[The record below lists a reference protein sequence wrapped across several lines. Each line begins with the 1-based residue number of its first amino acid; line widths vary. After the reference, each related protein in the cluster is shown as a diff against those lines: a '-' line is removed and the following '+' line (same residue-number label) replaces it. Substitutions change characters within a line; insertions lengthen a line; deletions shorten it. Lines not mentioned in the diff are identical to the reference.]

1 MSTLK
6 RLLLFIGINN
16 TTEALLDSLIYPR
29 ERTLG
34 TLTLVL
40 GFIAWIAIIAGTFG
54 IGLIYVLMVFIFYVF
69 AQSAVIA
76 WIRGTAV
83 RLSPTQFPDLFQR
96 LEACC
101 QKLGINTLPE
111 AYLLH
116 GNGVFNAFA
125 TRFFG
130 RNFVVLYSEVVDA
143 MEREPEGINFYLGHE
158 LGHIRM
164 KHLTGRLW
172 RMPVLWLP
180 LLGAAYARAKEYT
193 CDLHGRAC
201 CATPE
206 SAARALIAIGAG
218 SRRWETADLPTYA
231 SQSQQHQGFWFSFH
245 ELIGGYPWL
254 TKRVAHCLDPIKAAP
269 GRNPFAYVLA
279 LFVPYGGQTANGVAG
294 LMITVAM
301 IGILAAVALPA
312 YQDYQQRAV
321 VSQAWLQATPVREA
335 LARHYANKR
344 MIASSFE
351 EVGVSATLPGGGLM
365 RLNNQNM
372 VVEVRTPAGVLVMEP
387 KASPSSLNGVAWSC
401 LAGEG
406 LKPTALPAGCRK

>member
-1 MSTLK
+1 M
-6 RLLLFIGINN
+6 
-16 TTEALLDSLIYPR
+16 DSLVYPR

-40 GFIAWIAIIAGTFG
+40 GLIAWVAIIAGTFG
-54 IGLIYVLMVFIFYVF
+54 VALIYLLMAFLFYVF

-83 RLSPTQFPDLFQR
+83 QLSPGQFPDLYQR

-101 QKLGINTLPE
+101 RKLGIDTLPE
-111 AYLLH
+111 AYLMH
-116 GNGVFNAFA
+116 GNGAFNAFA

-143 MEREPEGINFYLGHE
+143 MENDPEGINFYLGHE

-180 LLGAAYARAKEYT
+180 LLGAAYARAREYT

-201 CATPE
+201 CASTE
-206 SAARALIAIGAG
+206 SAARALAAISAGA
-218 SRRWETADLPTYA
+218 RRWETVDLSSYA
-231 SQSQQHQGFWFSFH
+231 GQAQTHKGFWLSFH

-254 TKRVAHCLDPIKAAP
+254 TKRVAHCLDPQKPMP
-269 GRNPFAYVLA
+269 GRHPLAYVLA
-279 LFVPYGGQTANGVAG
+279 FFVPYGGRMAG
-294 LMITVAM
+294 GAAGIMITVAI

-321 VSQAWLQATPVREA
+321 VSQIWLQATPVRAA
-335 LARHYANKR
+335 LARHYASKR
-344 MIASSFE
+344 AVPSSF
-351 EVGVSATLPGGGLM
+351 VDAGVSDTLPGGNEM
-365 RLNNQNM
+365 RLNRQNM
-372 VVEVRTPAGVLVMEP
+372 VVEIQTRAGVLVMEP
-387 KASPSSLNGVAWSC
+387 RVAPSAPDGVAWSC

-406 LKPTALPAGCRK
+406 MRPAALPAACRK

>member
-1 MSTLK
+1 MD
-6 RLLLFIGINN
+6 
-16 TTEALLDSLIYPR
+16 ALIYPR
-29 ERTLG
+29 ERTLA

-40 GFIAWIAIIAGTFG
+40 GLIAWIAIIGGTFG
-54 IGLIYVLMVFIFYVF
+54 IGLIYVLLAFIFYVF

-83 RLSPTQFPDLFQR
+83 RLSPTQFPDLFER
-96 LEACC
+96 LETCC
-101 QKLGINTLPE
+101 KKLGIDTLPE

-116 GNGVFNAFA
+116 GNGAFNAFA

-143 MEREPEGINFYLGHE
+143 MERDPEGINFYLGHE

-172 RMPVLWLP
+172 RLPVLWLP

-206 SAARALIAIGAG
+206 SAARALVALAAG
-218 SRRWETADLPTYA
+218 SRRWETTNLPTYA
-231 SQSQQHQGFWFSFH
+231 AQSQQHQGFWFSFH

-254 TKRVAHCLDPIKAAP
+254 TKRVAHCLDPLKPMP

-301 IGILAAVALPA
+301 IGILAAIALPA

-321 VSQAWLQATPVREA
+321 VSQVWLQAAPVREA
-335 LARHYANKR
+335 LARHYAGKR
-344 MIASSFE
+344 MIASSLE
-351 EVGVSATLPGGGLM
+351 EVGFNATLPGGGPM
-365 RLNNQNM
+365 HLNRQNM
-372 VVEVRTPAGVLVMEP
+372 VVEIRTRAGVLVMEP
-387 KASPSSLNGVAWSC
+387 KESPNSPYGVAWFC
-401 LAGEG
+401 RAGEG
-406 LKPTALPAGCRK
+406 LKPGTLPASCRK